1 MLLACLLG
9 SDLQQHTSKRV
20 HLTDFLRASCSGRL
34 CPLATARASTLVAL
48 GVKMGRPPRREA
60 GAAPSSAIVLEEV
73 PSKAEGEL
81 KPMLPSP
88 RSVKRRSPDD
98 EAEKFGVAMIRP
110 AEQTRLSPSDIR
122 GAYIDWCAEIG
133 MEPLPMKEIA
143 PALGKL
149 FRSAGIEIQNGYA
162 WGVKIKS

>member
-1 MLLACLLG
+1 M
-9 SDLQQHTSKRV
+9 
-20 HLTDFLRASCSGRL
+20 HLTDVLRESCFGRL